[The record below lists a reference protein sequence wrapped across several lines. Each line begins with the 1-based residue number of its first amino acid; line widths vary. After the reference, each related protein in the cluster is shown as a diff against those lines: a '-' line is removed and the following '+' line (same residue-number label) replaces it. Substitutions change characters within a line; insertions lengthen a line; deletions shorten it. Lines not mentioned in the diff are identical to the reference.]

1 MIVPALLFII
11 YFQIVIFFPRR
22 GRIIIV
28 NKDEKGVSETINFYT
43 IVVVS
48 SFLMKNVANKA
59 ADLLERLHLYLLEQ
73 VNYGRYTI

>member
-1 MIVPALLFII
+1 MIIVPALLFII

-48 SFLMKNVANKA
+48 SFLMKNVANNA
-59 ADLLERLHLYLLEQ
+59 TSFR
-73 VNYGRYTI
+73 NG

>member
-1 MIVPALLFII
+1 MIIVPALLFII

-28 NKDEKGVSETINFYT
+28 NKDEKRVSETINFYT

-48 SFLMKNVANKA
+48 SFLMKNVANNA
-59 ADLLERLHLYLLEQ
+59 ASFR
-73 VNYGRYTI
+73 NG

>member
-1 MIVPALLFII
+1 MIIVPALLFII

-48 SFLMKNVANKA
+48 SFLMKNVANNA
-59 ADLLERLHLYLLEQ
+59 ASFR
-73 VNYGRYTI
+73 NG

>member
-1 MIVPALLFII
+1 VIIVPALLFII

-48 SFLMKNVANKA
+48 SFLMKNVANNA
-59 ADLLERLHLYLLEQ
+59 ASFR
-73 VNYGRYTI
+73 NG